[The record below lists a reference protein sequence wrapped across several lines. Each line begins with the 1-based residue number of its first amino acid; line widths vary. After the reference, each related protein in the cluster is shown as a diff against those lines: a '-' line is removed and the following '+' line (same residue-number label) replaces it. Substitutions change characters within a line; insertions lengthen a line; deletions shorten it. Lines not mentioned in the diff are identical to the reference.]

1 MIINIILALIFTI
14 GMYVSYNLGTRY
26 GRINPLDEITEIVL
40 SLNEEKEDEEIKY
53 YVWDSSVRKKDR
65 S

>member
-26 GRINPLDEITEIVL
+26 GRINAIEEIMEEIL
-40 SLNEEKEDEEIKY
+40 LKQQSLNEEKKDE
-53 YVWDSSVRKKDR
+53 
-65 S
+65 

>member
-26 GRINPLDEITEIVL
+26 GRINALEEIMEIAL
-40 SLNEEKEDEEIKY
+40 SLNEEKKDE
-53 YVWDSSVRKKDR
+53 
-65 S
+65 

>member
-26 GRINPLDEITEIVL
+26 GRINALEEIMEEILL
-40 SLNEEKEDEEIKY
+40 SSNEEKKDE
-53 YVWDSSVRKKDR
+53 
-65 S
+65 